1 MTDAPRIGLA
11 LGGGAARG
19 WAHIGVIRGLEAQ
32 GIRPDLIAGTSVG
45 AIVGAMACNGHF
57 DDFEAWVRKLTRR
70 DVLAHMDFALGN
82 GGFIQGER
90 LLERFRETFGLKT
103 FKELQQPLGVVA
115 TSLYTG
121 QERWLRD
128 GDVVTAIRASMAL
141 PGMFT
146 PVHHEGEWLVDGG
159 LVNPVPVSLCHAM
172 GADFVIAVNL
182 SDGLIGRHFIEREHR
197 SAVADPVER
206 GDAKSWIERLSMGF
220 KEGFKDGADLLQR
233 QFERGDHE
241 TTPGVFDV
249 IASSVTIM
257 QDRITRSRMA
267 GDPPDVLI
275 APQLAHIGLLELYRA
290 SDAIE
295 EGYQAV
301 ERIKPALESFKQR
314 L

>member
-45 AIVGAMACNGHF
+45 AVVGAMACNGHF
-57 DDFEAWVRKLTRR
+57 DDFETWVRQLTRR

-82 GGFIQGER
+82 GGFIQGGR

-103 FKELQQPLGVVA
+103 FKDLQTPLGVVA

-121 QERWLRD
+121 QERWLRED
-128 GDVVTAIRASMAL
+128 DVVTAVRASMAL

-182 SDGLIGRHFIEREHR
+182 SDGLIGRHFSEHQHPP
-197 SAVADPVER
+197 AVSD
-206 GDAKSWIERLSMGF
+206 DSDTDDTKSWIERLSTGF
-220 KEGFKDGADLLQR
+220 KEGFRDGADLLQK

-241 TTPGVFDV
+241 TSPGVFDV
-249 IASSVTIM
+249 IASSITIM

-275 APQLAHIGLLELYRA
+275 TPQLAHIGLLELHRGA
-290 SDAIE
+290 ETIK
-295 EGYQAV
+295 EGQEAV
-301 ERIKPALESFKQR
+301 ERIEPALEAFKQR